1 VTRTGVAKKRRLNGR
16 AVYFAPEF
24 ATMVPLLS
32 GRASKQIRGNWQS
45 RQNSSVANGPR
56 LIVVEPNGAR
66 RDVVITTFPFR
77 IGRQA
82 GNELTLRDSR
92 VSRHQAQIVS
102 LEGKLV
108 LEDMGSSHGTFVN
121 GEKVERHE
129 LKPSDRIEFGV
140 SDSYQLT
147 YVGEGATIEELVER
161 IEAPAPG
168 TAGTRELHHL
178 GVLLEVARTLGSG
191 LSLEDVLAVVLD
203 ASISVTCTE
212 RGVLLLKNASG
223 QMEPLVARNAQRG
236 TLRPEEVQ
244 VSKGVVK
251 RVVNTRREMIV
262 GEQDAI
268 VGASETLPDSS
279 IARLELHTVVAI
291 PIDKLPVIE
300 ALDVTIAAR
309 QTELLGILYLDS
321 RAPSSTFTALD
332 REVLRSLAREA
343 ATVVE
348 NARLFSAARAKARLD
363 HEIEIASGIQQRLL
377 PKKLPDLPYLE
388 VTGST
393 LACHSVGGD
402 CFDVI
407 ELGGGRHG
415 FFVGD
420 VSGKG
425 VSAALLATLLQGI
438 FFTTAST
445 DIPLPNVFARVNK
458 YLCERSGDD
467 RYATVFYGVLDQS
480 GHFEYVNAGHV
491 PPLILRRSGAIEGLA
506 SGNLP
511 VGMFDEAEFGAA
523 SVDLQEGDFL
533 VIYTD
538 GVSEAA
544 NIHSELFEEHRL
556 RTVLE
561 QFRGQ
566 KVEEIT
572 EAIREGIKAF
582 TAGAPQSD
590 DVTILAVQYKGQPK
604 AAQAG
609 IPAC

>member
-1 VTRTGVAKKRRLNGR
+1 
-16 AVYFAPEF
+16 
-24 ATMVPLLS
+24 M
-32 GRASKQIRGNWQS
+32 
-45 RQNSSVANGPR
+45 ANGPR

-66 RDVVITTFPFR
+66 RDVVVSTFPFR

-102 LEGKLV
+102 LDGKLV
-108 LEDMGSSHGTFVN
+108 LEDSGSSHGTFVN
-121 GEKVERHE
+121 GARIDRHE
-129 LKPSDRIEFGV
+129 LKPSDRIDFGLV
-140 SDSYQLT
+140 DSYQLT

-161 IEAPAPG
+161 IEAPAPD

-191 LSLEDVLAVVLD
+191 LSLEEVLAVVLD
-203 ASISVTCTE
+203 AAISVTRTE
-212 RGVLLLKNASG
+212 RGVLLLKNAAG

-236 TLRPEEVQ
+236 NLRPDDVQ
-244 VSKGVVK
+244 VSQTVVK
-251 RVVNTRREMIV
+251 RVVNTRRELIV
-262 GEQDAI
+262 GDQDAT
-268 VGASETLPDSS
+268 VGSGQTLPDSS

-348 NARLFSAARAKARLD
+348 NARLFAAARAKARLD

-377 PKKLPDLPYLE
+377 PKKLPDLPYVA

-407 ELGGGRHG
+407 ELGGRRHG

-425 VSAALLATLLQGI
+425 ISAALLATLLQGI

-445 DIPLPNVFARVNK
+445 DIPLPSVFARVNK

-467 RYATVFYGVLDQS
+467 RYATVFYGVLDQT

-491 PPLILRRSGAIEGLA
+491 PPLILRHSGAIEGLA

-511 VGMFDEAEFGAA
+511 VGMFDEAEFTSA
-523 SVDLQEGDFL
+523 SVDLEDGDFL

-544 NIHSELFEEHRL
+544 NIRSELFEEHRL

-561 QFRGQ
+561 QFKGE

-572 EAIREGIKAF
+572 EAIREGIRDF

-590 DVTILAVQYKGQPK
+590 DITILAVQYKGRPK
-604 AAQAG
+604 AEIAR
-609 IPAC
+609 IFS

>member
-1 VTRTGVAKKRRLNGR
+1 MRQESFVA
-16 AVYFAPEF
+16 E
-24 ATMVPLLS
+24 
-32 GRASKQIRGNWQS
+32 
-45 RQNSSVANGPR
+45 GPR
-56 LIVVEPNGAR
+56 MIVVEPNGER
-66 RDVVITTFPFR
+66 RNIVIATFPFR

-92 VSRHQAQIVS
+92 VSRHQAQILTVD
-102 LEGKLV
+102 GKIV
-108 LEDMGSSHGTFVN
+108 LEDTGSSHGTFVN
-121 GEKVERHE
+121 GEKIQRHE
-129 LKPSDRIEFGV
+129 LKPSDRIDFGV
-140 SDSYQLT
+140 PDSYQLT

-161 IEAPAPG
+161 IEAPAPE
-168 TAGTRELHHL
+168 TSGTRELHHL

-191 LSLEDVLAVVLD
+191 LSLEDVLTVVLD
-203 ASISVTCTE
+203 AAISVTRTE
-212 RGVLLLKNASG
+212 RGVLLLKNPAG
-223 QMEPLVARNAQRG
+223 QMETIVARNGQKG
-236 TLRPEEVQ
+236 TLRPEDVQ
-244 VSKGVVK
+244 VSESVVR
-251 RVVNTRREMIV
+251 RVVTTRRETIV
-262 GEQDAI
+262 GEHDVNAK
-268 VGASETLPDSS
+268 GGNPTRSTLADTSLT
-279 IARLELHTVVAI
+279 RLELHTVVAI

-309 QTELLGILYLDS
+309 QTELLGVLYLDS
-321 RAPSSTFTALD
+321 RAPSSVFSALD

-363 HEIEIASGIQQRLL
+363 HEIEIASQIQQKLL
-377 PKKLPDLPYLE
+377 PKTLPNLPYVA

-407 ELGGGRHG
+407 ELSGGRHG

-425 VSAALLATLLQGI
+425 ISAALLATLLQGI

-445 DIPLPNVFARVNK
+445 DMPLPNLFSSVNK

-467 RYATVFYGVLDQS
+467 RYATVFYGVLDEA
-480 GHFEYVNAGHV
+480 GHLEYVNAGHV
-491 PPLILRRSGAIEGLA
+491 PPLLLRRPGAVEGLA

-511 VGMFDEAEFGAA
+511 VGMFDEAAYTSA
-523 SVDLQEGDFL
+523 SVDLKDGDIL

-544 NIHSELFEEHRL
+544 NVHSELFEESRL
-556 RTVLE
+556 REVLE
-561 QFRGQ
+561 HFKGQ

-572 EAIREGIKAF
+572 EAIREGVRGF

-590 DVTILAVQYKGQPK
+590 DITILAIQYKGQLKEAP
-604 AAQAG
+604 AAS
-609 IPAC
+609 PA

>member
-1 VTRTGVAKKRRLNGR
+1 
-16 AVYFAPEF
+16 
-24 ATMVPLLS
+24 M
-32 GRASKQIRGNWQS
+32 
-45 RQNSSVANGPR
+45 ANGPR
-56 LIVVEPNGAR
+56 LIVVEPNGTR
-66 RDVVITTFPFR
+66 RDVVVSTFPFR

-108 LEDMGSSHGTFVN
+108 LEDAGSSHGTFVN
-121 GEKVERHE
+121 GNKIDRHE
-129 LKPSDRIEFGV
+129 LKPSDRIDFGV

-147 YVGEGATIEELVER
+147 YIGEGATIEELVER
-161 IEAPAPG
+161 IEAPAPD

-191 LSLEDVLAVVLD
+191 LALEEILAVVLD
-203 ASISVTCTE
+203 AAISVTRTE
-212 RGVLLLKNASG
+212 RGVLLLKNAAG
-223 QMEPLVARNAQRG
+223 QMEPLVAHNAQRG
-236 TLRPEEVQ
+236 TLHPGDVQ
-244 VSKGVVK
+244 ISQGVVR
-251 RVVNTRREMIV
+251 RVVSSRREVIV
-262 GEQDAI
+262 GEQDAA
-268 VGASETLPDSS
+268 VGGTSATLSDSS
-279 IARLELHTVVAI
+279 IARLELHTIVAI

-321 RAPSSTFTALD
+321 RAPSSAFTALD

-377 PKKLPDLPYLE
+377 PKKLPNLSY
-388 VTGST
+388 VAVSGST

-425 VSAALLATLLQGI
+425 ISAALLATLLQGI

-445 DIPLPNVFARVNK
+445 DISLPNVFSRVNK

-467 RYATVFYGVLDQS
+467 RYATVFYGVLDEA
-480 GHFEYVNAGHV
+480 GRFEYVNAGHV
-491 PPLILRRSGAIEGLA
+491 PPLILRRSGQIEGLA

-511 VGMFDEAEFGAA
+511 VGMFDEAEFASA
-523 SVDLQEGDFL
+523 SVSLQEGDFL

-544 NIHSELFEEHRL
+544 NIDSELFEEHRL

-561 QFRGQ
+561 QFKGHD
-566 KVEEIT
+566 VEDIA
-572 EAIREGIKAF
+572 EAIRQGVKAF
-582 TAGAPQSD
+582 TSGAPQSD
-590 DVTILAVQYKGQPK
+590 DITILAVQYKGQAK
-604 AAQAG
+604 AAPVG
-609 IPAC
+609 SPA

>member
-1 VTRTGVAKKRRLNGR
+1 VAD
-16 AVYFAPEF
+16 V
-24 ATMVPLLS
+24 
-32 GRASKQIRGNWQS
+32 
-45 RQNSSVANGPR
+45 PR
-56 LIVVEPNGAR
+56 LIVVEPNGER
-66 RDVVITTFPFR
+66 RNVVIATSPFR

-92 VSRHQAQIVS
+92 VSRHQAQILRVD
-102 LEGKLV
+102 GKLV
-108 LEDMGSSHGTFVN
+108 LEDTGSSHGTFVN
-121 GEKVERHE
+121 GERIHRYE
-129 LKPSDRIEFGV
+129 LKPSDRIDFGV
-140 SDSYQLT
+140 PDSYQLT

-161 IEAPAPG
+161 IEAPAPE
-168 TAGTRELHHL
+168 TSGTRELHHL

-191 LSLEDVLAVVLD
+191 LSLEDVLTVVLD
-203 ASISVTCTE
+203 AAIAVTRTE
-212 RGVLLLKNASG
+212 RGVLLLKNPTG
-223 QMEPLVARNAQRG
+223 QMETIVARNGQRG
-236 TLRPEEVQ
+236 TLRPEDVQ
-244 VSKGVVK
+244 VSESVLK
-251 RVVNTRREMIV
+251 RVVTTRREMIV
-262 GEQDAI
+262 GEQG
-268 VGASETLPDSS
+268 VGGTRGTSATRTTLADTSLT
-279 IARLELHTVVAI
+279 RLELHTVVAI

-309 QTELLGILYLDS
+309 QTELLGVLYLDS
-321 RAPSSTFTALD
+321 RAPSSAFSALD

-363 HEIEIASGIQQRLL
+363 HEIEIASQIQQKLL
-377 PKKLPDLPYLE
+377 PKTLPNLPYVA

-407 ELGGGRHG
+407 ELSGGRHG

-425 VSAALLATLLQGI
+425 ISAALLATLLQGI

-445 DIPLPNVFARVNK
+445 DMPLPSVFSRVNR

-467 RYATVFYGVLDQS
+467 RYATVFYGVLDES

-511 VGMFDEAEFGAA
+511 VGMFDEAVYACA
-523 SVDLQEGDFL
+523 SVDLQDGDFL

-544 NIHSELFEEHRL
+544 NIHSELFEESRL
-556 RTVLE
+556 RAVLE
-561 QFRGQ
+561 RFTGQ
-566 KVEEIT
+566 SVEEIA
-572 EAIREGIKAF
+572 EAIREGVRAF

-590 DVTILAVQYKGQPK
+590 DVTILAIQYKGQMK
-604 AAQAG
+604 EMRAG
-609 IPAC
+609 SPA